1 VQQLQ
6 QNIVFCA
13 RISYGCGFLQN
24 MPQHMVLCAI
34 SSGLRWAETNDCCP
48 AQLLLLAANTSRSK
62 NPNET
67 EQALTVVFLSV
78 QSSVLPFQ
86 LHCPCV
92 AATQRHEAVSLQRWV
107 LPLHSP
113 SPSWLLLLPPECAR
127 TLLLPPH

>member
-1 VQQLQ
+1 MCVW
-6 QNIVFCA
+6 
-13 RISYGCGFLQN
+13 ISAGSKIPMSLLCLPRPSNYVLPCFFLPPN
-24 MPQHMVLCAI
+24 TCT
-34 SSGLRWAETNDCCP
+34 WAETNDCCP